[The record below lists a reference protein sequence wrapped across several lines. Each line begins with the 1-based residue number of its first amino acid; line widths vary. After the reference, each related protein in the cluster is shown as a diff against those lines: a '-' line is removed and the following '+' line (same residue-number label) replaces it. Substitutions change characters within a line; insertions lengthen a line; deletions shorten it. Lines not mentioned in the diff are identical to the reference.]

1 MTIEE
6 KAKWFDAALKF
17 GLRGKIHLVLK
28 SYKSSI
34 EKWSIVNTSNNTVLN
49 SNMEWEPEPPLAKRD
64 ESFLIRARFS
74 FDDAVALYTQYQ
86 MFAEESNAA

>member
-17 GLRGKIHLVLK
+17 ALKGKVQLVLK
-28 SYKSSI
+28 SYKNGV
-34 EKWSIVNTSNNTVLN
+34 EKWAIVNTSNNTVLN
-49 SNMEWEPEPPLAKRD
+49 SNMEWEAELPLAKRD
-64 ESFLIRARFS
+64 ESFLIRTRFS
-74 FDDAVALYTQYQ
+74 FDDAVAMYSQYQ